1 MQISLLTNVEVVML
15 SVAKDRKNGNQVNN
29 GWVIQSVSGHAASC
43 G

>member
-29 GWVIQSVSGHAASC
+29 G
-43 G
+43 